1 MHHFVSRMMRK
12 LLPEIISPTSTDLPA
27 DHRALE
33 SDLFEVAHR
42 LIDEQLDAADVS
54 LSLFGQRLRHHMA
67 IEQAEL
73 ASRLDPLSNARLE
86 RDHATLSALFDA
98 TAVALRARDRGR
110 AMRTLA
116 RLASCL
122 GDHSDREHA
131 RLGAAPARARAGS
144 ER

>member
-1 MHHFVSRMMRK
+1 MRK
-12 LLPEIISPTSTDLPA
+12 LLPEIISPTRTDPPA
-27 DHRALE
+27 DDHQALE

-67 IEQAEL
+67 IERAEL
-73 ASRLDPLSNARLE
+73 VSRIDPRSNAQLE
-86 RDHATLSALFDA
+86 RDHATLSALLDA
-98 TAVALRARDRGR
+98 TAVALRARDPGV

-122 GDHSDREHA
+122 GEHSDREHA
-131 RLGAAPARARAGS
+131 RLVPAPARARAGS